1 MQEKK
6 KQENRL
12 VNRLGI
18 SKMFEDMKEVFSA
31 MTGLKAQVNQADNT
45 QTELLMKMCA
55 ALDSLPD
62 RINGKSTT
70 PKATPSK

>member
-1 MQEKK
+1 
-6 KQENRL
+6 
-12 VNRLGI
+12 
-18 SKMFEDMKEVFSA
+18 MFEDMKEVFSA